1 LETEKKNNNQ
11 MIINFLLIFL
21 VSILIGFFPV
31 TVAYTVEE
39 KVMEN
44 HLQTLRASSDPKA
57 LKTAAE
63 HLAAS
68 SQPEDHAALKP
79 FLTDLAF
86 LGRLNSPKDYD
97 RLRPKHLR
105 LWWILDVLSRNTTP
119 SAHRVLIEL
128 TTAPAYNNDRM
139 PSTADLLIQACAR
152 IRPAPPEVVTYWDRH
167 CRPDDGYAPLTIEA
181 LLENS
186 SPPALA
192 LLEKKMAEPG
202 HEDKTKV
209 AWMRKSILPRRND
222 LAVLQSCHRMLTGT
236 LPPSLRPALV
246 ETLFDY
252 RPDEW
257 YTARSPVAQ
266 PPRHLMTAPA
276 RDELRKIGEFAL
288 NKMRLKEELRKKV
301 EKALEEIKEK
311 R

>member
-1 LETEKKNNNQ
+1 
-11 MIINFLLIFL
+11 
-21 VSILIGFFPV
+21 
-31 TVAYTVEE
+31 
-39 KVMEN
+39 MEN
-44 HLQTLRASSDPKA
+44 HLQTLRSSSDPGA

-68 SQPEDHAALKP
+68 SWPEDHAALKP
-79 FLTDLAF
+79 FLADPTF

-97 RLRPKHLR
+97 NLQPKRLR
-105 LWWILDVLSRNTTP
+105 LWWILDVLSRNITP

-128 TTAPAYNNDRM
+128 TAAPAYNNDRM

-152 IRPAPPEVVTYWDRH
+152 IRPAPPEVVAYWDRH
-167 CRPDDGYAPLTIEA
+167 CRPDDGYASLTIEA
-181 LLENS
+181 LLENG

-202 HEDKTKV
+202 HEDETKV
-209 AWMRKSILPRRND
+209 AWMHRSILPRRND

-257 YTARSPVAQ
+257 YDARSPVAR

-276 RDELRKIGEFAL
+276 KEELRAIGEFAL
-288 NKMRLKEELRKKV
+288 DKITLTPEQVLVVKAVLAEIGNEKK
-301 EKALEEIKEK
+301 IQ
-311 R
+311 